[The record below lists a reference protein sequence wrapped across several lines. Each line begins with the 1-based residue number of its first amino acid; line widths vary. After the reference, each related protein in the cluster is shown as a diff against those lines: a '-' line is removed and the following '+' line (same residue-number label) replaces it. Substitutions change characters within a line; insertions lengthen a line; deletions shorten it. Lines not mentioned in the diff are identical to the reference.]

1 MTHKT
6 QVLHARGREL
16 QLGDGKGKME
26 EEKWGDGGKPVDRI
40 ILLLGPL
47 FHLFPSSC
55 PRSVNKVIL
64 SGM

>member
-1 MTHKT
+1 
-6 QVLHARGREL
+6 
-16 QLGDGKGKME
+16 ME
-26 EEKWGDGGKPVDRI
+26 EEKWGDGGKPVDK
-40 ILLLGPL
+40 ILRAL

>member
-6 QVLHARGREL
+6 QALHARGTGL

-26 EEKWGDGGKPVDRI
+26 EGKCGDGGKPLDK
-40 ILLLGPL
+40 ILRPL
-47 FHLFPSSC
+47 FHPFPSSC